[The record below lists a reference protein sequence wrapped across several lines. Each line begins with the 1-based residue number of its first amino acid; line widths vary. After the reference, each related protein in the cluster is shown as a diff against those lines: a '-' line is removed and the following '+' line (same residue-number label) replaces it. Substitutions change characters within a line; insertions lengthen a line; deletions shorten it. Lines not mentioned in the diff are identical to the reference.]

1 MAAWLLDLWASHP
14 CSRPEEREREQGK
27 INEWAYTSWVHPIFL
42 KTPPETSCTISD
54 LISSSFV
61 TWLPFSAREPVKLS
75 VWRRVCKCVCVYVCV
90 HVFMGIAATLQDSI
104 KIIRGMGMVLQPP
117 ETWPSRG
124 RFRTEVRGLCCPH
137 LCDSICHLGHSSTPR
152 ALSLLKSPVL
162 IALLFSSLCKAQT
175 WTCGERLFL
184 PPHSSLSCSSP
195 HSVPALPALFQPIPE
210 AQPLW
215 LLGGSSWIPAAN
227 TSPVKCEW
235 AFHMH
240 YDS

>member
-1 MAAWLLDLWASHP
+1 MHG
-14 CSRPEEREREQGK
+14 CVY
-27 INEWAYTSWVHPIFL
+27 AYGVDVYAYRWVCI
-42 KTPPETSCTISD
+42 CMD
-54 LISSSFV
+54 V
-61 TWLPFSAREPVKLS
+61 DG
-75 VWRRVCKCVCVYVCV
+75 CVCMCRCVYVYVCV

-175 WTCGERLFL
+175 
-184 PPHSSLSCSSP
+184 
-195 HSVPALPALFQPIPE
+195 
-210 AQPLW
+210 
-215 LLGGSSWIPAAN
+215 
-227 TSPVKCEW
+227 
-235 AFHMH
+235 
-240 YDS
+240 